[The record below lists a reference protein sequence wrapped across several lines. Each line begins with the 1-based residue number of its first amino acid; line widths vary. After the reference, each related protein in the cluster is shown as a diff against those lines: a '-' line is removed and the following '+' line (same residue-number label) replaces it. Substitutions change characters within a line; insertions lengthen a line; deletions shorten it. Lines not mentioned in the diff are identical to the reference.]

1 MVWERA
7 ETGALAVVG
16 SHQAPFQV
24 GGKQWDQQSDRSCQD
39 AREPCCSAQGMR
51 PGGFAA
57 LLFKL
62 RTPNRAFGV
71 VMALRGSRVPCQ
83 MLEGTESL
91 WTGSR
96 GDPEG
101 RASLSEQAAAVP
113 RQWNAPEVS
122 SEPSPGNPANTQGEG
137 GESLGLLQH
146 QRSLRARASLPRASA
161 TLNAI
166 QKISTSSFALGK
178 KTLQVGVVS
187 HVGMLLFR
195 LSCSRAR
202 LLRLPL
208 RGWAGRSLPPS
219 FHGGGE
225 KPEQSRSSCLA
236 SPGVQ
241 EWCDTPQNTMLLLG
255 FEASPTNLV
264 WGPSCSLAWPRGLD
278 YFHPGLIMRLILIA
292 DS

>member
-1 MVWERA
+1 M
-7 ETGALAVVG
+7 VG

-24 GGKQWDQQSDRSCQD
+24 GGKQRDQQSDRSCQG
-39 AREPCCSAQGMR
+39 ARDPCCGAQGMR

-71 VMALRGSRVPCQ
+71 VMALRDSRVPCQ

-101 RASLSEQAAAVP
+101 RASLSEQAAALP
-113 RQWNAPEVS
+113 RQWHAPEVS
-122 SEPSPGNPANTQGEG
+122 SQPSPGNPANTQGEG

-178 KTLQVGVVS
+178 NPIAS
-187 HVGMLLFR
+187 
-195 LSCSRAR
+195 
-202 LLRLPL
+202 
-208 RGWAGRSLPPS
+208 
-219 FHGGGE
+219 GGGISRRDAAFQAE
-225 KPEQSRSSCLA
+225 LLQSTA
-236 SPGVQ
+236 SAPAPPV
-241 EWCDTPQNTMLLLG
+241 LG
-255 FEASPTNLV
+255 WQVSPTIV
-264 WGPSCSLAWPRGLD
+264 SWRAGAV
-278 YFHPGLIMRLILIA
+278 
-292 DS
+292 